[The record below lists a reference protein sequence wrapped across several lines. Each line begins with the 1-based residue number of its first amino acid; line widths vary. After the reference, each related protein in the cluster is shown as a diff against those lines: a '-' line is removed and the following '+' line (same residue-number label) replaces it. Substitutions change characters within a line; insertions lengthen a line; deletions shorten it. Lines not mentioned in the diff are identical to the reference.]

1 MTKIMNKTILP
12 FKVQGSLVAN
22 PSKSYLQ
29 RAIVCAV
36 LAKEK
41 THFSIDNPSDD
52 VSAALRLLP
61 ALGASF
67 QNGIIHPTSSA
78 SRLDELVL
86 SCGESGLLL
95 RLMST
100 IGLGFAKRLILHGEG
115 TLLKRSIVSLV
126 DQLRAIGLQVES
138 NNGFLPVVI
147 EGEITNTSLSVNASD
162 SSQFLSGL
170 LIALSQKSF
179 DYEVKV
185 TALSSKPYI
194 DLTIDVL
201 SDFGVSIRHEDYNI
215 FYINGNQLMSP
226 KKMIIEGDWSG
237 ASNHLVGAAISGEIT
252 MKGLSIIST
261 QADKSILDA
270 LNDFGAMVE
279 VHEDKIKVEQ
289 NEKRPFVFDATHCPD
304 LFPPL
309 AILACA
315 AVGTSEIIGLHRLE
329 NKESN
334 RQLSIVKMLN
344 VLCVNYRIVADSIFI
359 EGKGKVNGGTIATYN
374 DHRISMAGAMAAC
387 LASSDIII
395 DNVACVS
402 KSYPNFFN
410 DLEELSV
417 SV

>member
-1 MTKIMNKTILP
+1 MNKTILP
-12 FKVQGSLVAN
+12 FKYQGSLVAN

-29 RAIVCAV
+29 RAIICAV
-36 LAKEK
+36 LAKEN
-41 THFSIDNPSDD
+41 TDLLVDMPSED
-52 VSAALRLLP
+52 VAAALRLLP
-61 ALGASF
+61 TLGASF
-67 QNGIIHPTSSA
+67 QNGIVTPTSSEN
-78 SRLDELVL
+78 RQVELILNV
-86 SCGESGLLL
+86 GESGLLL

-100 IGLGFAKRLILHGEG
+100 IGLGFAKRLILQGEG

-126 DQLRAIGLQVES
+126 DQLRAIGLHVES

-170 LIALSQKSF
+170 LISLSQRPF
-179 DYEVKV
+179 DSVVNV
-185 TALSSKPYI
+185 TALSSEPYI
-194 DLTIDVL
+194 DLTLDVL
-201 SDFGVSIRHEDYNI
+201 KDFGVSVRHEDYNT
-215 FYINGNQLMSP
+215 FYVNGNQPMSP
-226 KKMIIEGDWSG
+226 QKNSIEGDWSG
-237 ASNHLVGAAISGEIT
+237 AANHLVGAAISGEIT

-270 LNDFGAMVE
+270 LEVFGAIVE
-279 VHEDKIKVEQ
+279 VHEREITVKQ

-315 AVGTSEIIGLHRLE
+315 AVGTSEIIGLHRLT

-344 VLCVNYRIVADSIFI
+344 ILGVNYRIVEDSIFI
-359 EGKGKVNGGTIATYN
+359 EGKGKVHGGTIATYN
-374 DHRISMAGAMAAC
+374 DHRISMAGAIAAC
-387 LASSDIII
+387 IASSDIII
-395 DNVACVS
+395 DNIACVA

-417 SV
+417 II

>member
-1 MTKIMNKTILP
+1 MNKTILP
-12 FKVQGSLVAN
+12 FKVQGSIVAN
-22 PSKSYLQ
+22 PSKSHLQ
-29 RAIVCAV
+29 RAIVCAA

-61 ALGASF
+61 ALGASY
-67 QNGIIHPTSSA
+67 QNGIIHPSS
-78 SRLDELVL
+78 STNRLDELEL

-100 IGLGFAKRLILHGEG
+100 IGLGFAKRLILQGEG
-115 TLLKRSIVSLV
+115 TLLKRSINSLV

-138 NNGFLPVVI
+138 NNGFLPVLI

-170 LIALSQKSF
+170 LIALSQRPF
-179 DYEVKV
+179 DCVVNV

-194 DLTIDVL
+194 DLTLDVL
-201 SDFGVSIRHEDYNI
+201 NDFGVSIRHEDYNT

-237 ASNHLVGAAISGEIT
+237 AANHLVGAAISGEIT
-252 MKGLSIIST
+252 MKGLSIISA

-270 LNDFGAMVE
+270 LRDFGAMVE

-309 AILACA
+309 VILACA

-344 VLCVNYRIVADSIFI
+344 VLGVNYRIVADSIFI
-359 EGKGKVNGGTIATYN
+359 EGKGKVNGGTIVTFN
-374 DHRISMAGAMAAC
+374 DHRISMAGVIAAC
-387 LASSDIII
+387 IASSDIII

-410 DLEELSV
+410 DLKELSV

>member
-1 MTKIMNKTILP
+1 M
-12 FKVQGSLVAN
+12 AN
-22 PSKSYLQ
+22 PSKSHLQ
-29 RAIVCAV
+29 RAIVCAA

-52 VSAALRLLP
+52 VAAALRLLP

-67 QNGIIHPTSSA
+67 QNGIIHPSSSA
-78 SRLDELVL
+78 NRQDELILNV
-86 SCGESGLLL
+86 GESGLLL
-95 RLMST
+95 RLIST
-100 IGLGFAKRLILHGEG
+100 IGLGFAKRLIIQGEG

-126 DQLRAIGLQVES
+126 DQLRAIGLQVAS
-138 NNGFLPVVI
+138 NNGFLPIVI

-170 LIALSQKSF
+170 LISLSQRPF
-179 DYEVKV
+179 DSVV
-185 TALSSKPYI
+185 HVSALSSKPYI
-194 DLTIDVL
+194 DLTLDVL
-201 SDFGVSIRHEDYNI
+201 KDFGVSVRHEDYNT
-215 FYINGNQLMSP
+215 FYMEGNQSMSAQ
-226 KKMIIEGDWSG
+226 KISIEGDWSG

-252 MKGLSIIST
+252 MKGLSIVST
-261 QADKSILDA
+261 QADKCILDA
-270 LNDFGAMVE
+270 LVDFGAKVE
-279 VHEDKIKVEQ
+279 VHEHEIKVQQ
-289 NEKRPFVFDATHCPD
+289 NEKRPFVFNATHCPD

-315 AVGTSEIIGLHRLE
+315 TVGTSEIIGLHRLE

-334 RQLSIVKMLN
+334 RQRSIVNMLN
-344 VLCVNYRIVADSIFI
+344 VLGVNYRIVSDSILI

-387 LASSDIII
+387 IATSEIII

-410 DLEELSV
+410 DLNELSV

>member
-1 MTKIMNKTILP
+1 MTKIMNRTILP
-12 FKVQGSLVAN
+12 FKYQGSLVAN

-29 RAIVCAV
+29 RAIICAA
-36 LAKEK
+36 LAKEN
-41 THFSIDNPSDD
+41 TDLLVDMPSED
-52 VSAALRLLP
+52 VKAAIGVVKEM
-61 ALGASF
+61 GATF
-67 QNGIIHPTSSA
+67 QNGVLVPPVFKVRSE
-78 SRLDELVL
+78 ELVL
-86 SCGESGLLL
+86 NVGESGLLL

-100 IGLGFAKRLILHGEG
+100 IGLGFAKRFILQGEG

-138 NNGFLPVVI
+138 NNDFLPIVI

-170 LIALSQKSF
+170 LISLSQRPF
-179 DYEVKV
+179 DSVLNVRE
-185 TALSSKPYI
+185 LSSKPYI

-201 SDFGVSIRHEDYNI
+201 SDFGVSIRHEDYNT
-215 FYINGNQLMSP
+215 FYISGNQLMSP
-226 KKMIIEGDWSG
+226 QRISVEGDWSG
-237 ASNHLVGAAISGEIT
+237 AANHLVGAAISGEIT
-252 MKGLSIIST
+252 MKGLSISST
-261 QADKSILDA
+261 QADKCILEA
-270 LNDFGAMVE
+270 FEAFGAMVE
-279 VHEDKIKVEQ
+279 VHEDKIKVKQ
-289 NEKRPFVFDATHCPD
+289 NEKRPFIFDATHCPD

-344 VLCVNYRIVADSIFI
+344 VLGVNYRIVEDSIFI
-359 EGKGKVNGGTIATYN
+359 EGKGKVKGGTIATYN
-374 DHRISMAGAMAAC
+374 DHRISMAGAISAC
-387 LASSDIII
+387 IASSDIVI

-417 SV
+417 SI

>member
-1 MTKIMNKTILP
+1 MNKTILP
-12 FKVQGSLVAN
+12 FKVQGSIVAN

-29 RAIVCAV
+29 RAIVCAA

-67 QNGIIHPTSSA
+67 QNGIIHPSS
-78 SRLDELVL
+78 STNRLDELEL
-86 SCGESGLLL
+86 SFGESGLLL

-100 IGLGFAKRLILHGEG
+100 IGLGFAKRLILNGEG
-115 TLLKRSIVSLV
+115 TLLQRSIVSLV

-138 NNGFLPVVI
+138 NNGFLPVLI

-179 DYEVKV
+179 DCEMNV

-194 DLTIDVL
+194 DLTLDVL
-201 SDFGVSIRHEDYNI
+201 NDFGVSIRHEDYNT

-226 KKMIIEGDWSG
+226 KKVIIEGDWSG
-237 ASNHLVGAAISGEIT
+237 AANHLVGAAISGEIT
-252 MKGLSIIST
+252 VKGLSIISA

-270 LNDFGAMVE
+270 LSDFGAMVE

-289 NEKRPFVFDATHCPD
+289 NETRPFVFDATHCPD

-344 VLCVNYRIVADSIFI
+344 VLGVNYRIVADSIFI

-410 DLEELSV
+410 DLSGV
-417 SV
+417 SFYS

>member
-1 MTKIMNKTILP
+1 MTKIINKTILP
-12 FKVQGSLVAN
+12 FKYQGSMVAN

-29 RAIVCAV
+29 RAIICAAI
-36 LAKEK
+36 AKEK

-52 VSAALRLLP
+52 VAAALRLLP

-67 QNGIIHPTSSA
+67 QNGIIHPSSST

-86 SCGESGLLL
+86 SVGESGLLL

-100 IGLGFAKRLILHGEG
+100 IGLGFAKRLILKGEG

-126 DQLRAIGLQVES
+126 DQLQAIGLQVES

-147 EGEITNTSLSVNASD
+147 EGEITNDCLSVNASD

-170 LIALSQKSF
+170 LISLSQRPF
-179 DYEVKV
+179 DCVVKV
-185 TALSSKPYI
+185 TALSSMPYI
-194 DLTIDVL
+194 DLTLDVL
-201 SDFGVSIRHEDYNI
+201 KDFGVRVRHEDYNT
-215 FYINGNQLMSP
+215 FYINGNQMMSP
-226 KKMIIEGDWSG
+226 QKNSIEGDWSG

-252 MKGLSIIST
+252 MKGLSIVSS
-261 QADKSILDA
+261 QADKCILEVLA
-270 LNDFGAMVE
+270 DFGAIVE
-279 VHEDKIKVEQ
+279 VNEREISVKQ
-289 NEKRPFVFDATHCPD
+289 NEKRPFVFDVTQCPD

-315 AVGTSEIIGLHRLE
+315 AVGTSEIKGLHRLV

-334 RQLSIVKMLN
+334 RELSIVKMLN
-344 VLCVNYRIVADSIFI
+344 VLGVNYKIVSDSIFI
-359 EGKGKVNGGTIATYN
+359 EGKGSVNGGTIATHN

-387 LASSDIII
+387 IASSEIII
-395 DNVACVS
+395 DNIACVA

-417 SV
+417 II

>member
-1 MTKIMNKTILP
+1 MNKTILP
-12 FKVQGSLVAN
+12 FKVQGSIVAN

-29 RAIVCAV
+29 RAIVCAA

-61 ALGASF
+61 ALGASY
-67 QNGIIHPTSSA
+67 QNGIIHPSS
-78 SRLDELVL
+78 STNRLDELEL

-100 IGLGFAKRLILHGEG
+100 IGLGFAKRLILQGEG
-115 TLLKRSIVSLV
+115 TLLQRSIVSLV

-138 NNGFLPVVI
+138 NNGFLPIII

-170 LIALSQKSF
+170 LIALSQRPF
-179 DYEVKV
+179 DCVVKV

-194 DLTIDVL
+194 DLTLDVL
-201 SDFGVSIRHEDYNI
+201 SDFGVSIRHEDYST
-215 FYINGNQLMSP
+215 FYINGNQTMSP

-237 ASNHLVGAAISGEIT
+237 AANHLVGAAISGEIT

-270 LNDFGAMVE
+270 LRDFGAMVE

-315 AVGTSEIIGLHRLE
+315 AVGTSKIIGLHRLE

-344 VLCVNYRIVADSIFI
+344 VLGVNYRIVADSIFI

-395 DNVACVS
+395 DNVACVL

>member
-1 MTKIMNKTILP
+1 MNKTILP
-12 FKVQGSLVAN
+12 FKYQGSLVAN

-36 LAKEK
+36 LAKEE

-67 QNGIIHPTSSA
+67 QNGIIHPSSSA
-78 SRLDELVL
+78 NRQDELILNV
-86 SCGESGLLL
+86 GESGLLL

-100 IGLGFAKRLILHGEG
+100 IGLGFAKRLIIQGEG

-126 DQLRAIGLQVES
+126 DQLRAIGLQVAS
-138 NNGFLPVVI
+138 NNGFLPIVI

-170 LIALSQKSF
+170 LISLSQRPF
-179 DYEVKV
+179 DSVV
-185 TALSSKPYI
+185 HVSALSSKPYI
-194 DLTIDVL
+194 DLTLDVL
-201 SDFGVSIRHEDYNI
+201 KDFGVSICHEDYKI
-215 FYINGNQLMSP
+215 FYIKGNQMMSP
-226 KKMIIEGDWSG
+226 QKISIEGDWSG

-252 MKGLSIIST
+252 MKGLSINST
-261 QADKSILDA
+261 QADKCILEV
-270 LNDFGAMVE
+270 LEVFGAIVE
-279 VHEDKIKVEQ
+279 VHEQEITVKQK
-289 NEKRPFVFDATHCPD
+289 EKLPFDFDATHCPD

-315 AVGTSEIIGLHRLE
+315 AVGTSEIKGLHRLE

-344 VLCVNYRIVADSIFI
+344 VLGVNHRIVADSIFI
-359 EGKGKVNGGTIATYN
+359 EGKGKVHGGTIATYN
-374 DHRISMAGAMAAC
+374 DHRISMAGAIAAC
-387 LASSDIII
+387 ISTSEIII

-410 DLEELSV
+410 DLEALGV
-417 SV
+417 ID

>member
-1 MTKIMNKTILP
+1 MNKTILP
-12 FKVQGSLVAN
+12 FKYQGSLVAN

-67 QNGIIHPTSSA
+67 QNGIITPTSSA
-78 SRLDELVL
+78 IRQDELILNV
-86 SCGESGLLL
+86 GESGLLL

-100 IGLGFAKRLILHGEG
+100 IGLGFAKRLILQGEG
-115 TLLKRSIVSLV
+115 TLLQRSIVSLV

-138 NNGFLPVVI
+138 NNGFLPIII

-170 LIALSQKSF
+170 LISLSQRPF
-179 DYEVKV
+179 DSVV
-185 TALSSKPYI
+185 NVSALSSKPYI
-194 DLTIDVL
+194 DLTLDVL
-201 SDFGVSIRHEDYNI
+201 SDFGVSVRHEDYNT
-215 FYINGNQLMSP
+215 FYVNGNQLMSSQ
-226 KKMIIEGDWSG
+226 KNSIEGDWSG
-237 ASNHLVGAAISGEIT
+237 AANHLVGAAISGEIT

-270 LNDFGAMVE
+270 LSDFGAMVE
-279 VHEDKIKVEQ
+279 VHEHEIKVQQ
-289 NEKRPFVFDATHCPD
+289 NEKRPFVFNATHCPD

-334 RQLSIVKMLN
+334 RQRSIVKMLN
-344 VLCVNYRIVADSIFI
+344 VLGVNYRIVSDSLFI
-359 EGKGKVNGGTIATYN
+359 EGKGKVHGGTIATYN
-374 DHRISMAGAMAAC
+374 DHRISMAGAIAAC
-387 LASSDIII
+387 ISTSEIII
-395 DNVACVS
+395 DNVDCVA

-410 DLEELSV
+410 DLNELSV
-417 SV
+417 SF

>member
-1 MTKIMNKTILP
+1 MNKTILP
-12 FKVQGSLVAN
+12 FKVQGSIVAN

-29 RAIVCAV
+29 RAIVCAA

-61 ALGASF
+61 ALGASY
-67 QNGIIHPTSSA
+67 QNGIIHPSS
-78 SRLDELVL
+78 STNRLDELAL

-100 IGLGFAKRLILHGEG
+100 IGLGFAKRLILNGEG
-115 TLLKRSIVSLV
+115 TLLNRSMVSLV

-147 EGEITNTSLSVNASD
+147 EGEITNTALSVNASD

-179 DYEVKV
+179 DCEVNV

-194 DLTIDVL
+194 DLTLDVL
-201 SDFGVSIRHEDYNI
+201 GDFGVSIRHEDYNT
-215 FYINGNQLMSP
+215 FYIKGNQLMSP

-237 ASNHLVGAAISGEIT
+237 AANHLVGAAISGEIT

-270 LNDFGAMVE
+270 LNNFGAMVE
-279 VHEDKIKVEQ
+279 VHEDKIKVVQ

-344 VLCVNYRIVADSIFI
+344 VLGVNYRIVADSILI

-395 DNVACVS
+395 DNVACVT

-410 DLEELSV
+410 DLSGV
-417 SV
+417 SFYS

>member
-1 MTKIMNKTILP
+1 MNKTILP
-12 FKVQGSLVAN
+12 FKYQGSLVAN

-29 RAIVCAV
+29 RAIICAV
-36 LAKEK
+36 LAKEN
-41 THFSIDNPSDD
+41 TDLLVDMPSED
-52 VSAALRLLP
+52 VKAALGVVKE
-61 ALGASF
+61 LGATF
-67 QNGIIHPTSSA
+67 QNGVLVPPAFKVRSE
-78 SRLDELVL
+78 ELVL
-86 SCGESGLLL
+86 NVGESGLLL

-100 IGLGFAKRLILHGEG
+100 IGLGFAKRLILQGEG

-126 DQLRAIGLQVES
+126 YQLRAIGLQVES
-138 NNGFLPVVI
+138 NNDFLPIVI
-147 EGEITNTSLSVNASD
+147 EGEITKTSLSVNASD

-170 LIALSQKSF
+170 LISLSQRPF
-179 DYEVKV
+179 DSILNVKE
-185 TALSSKPYI
+185 LSSKPYI

-201 SDFGVSIRHEDYNI
+201 NDFGVSIRHEDYNT
-215 FYINGNQLMSP
+215 FYISGNQLMSP
-226 KKMIIEGDWSG
+226 QRISVEGDWSG
-237 ASNHLVGAAISGEIT
+237 AANHLVGAAISGEIT
-252 MKGLSIIST
+252 MKGLSISST
-261 QADKSILDA
+261 QADKCILEA
-270 LNDFGAMVE
+270 LEAFGARVE
-279 VHEDKIKVEQ
+279 VHEQEIKVKQ
-289 NEKRPFVFDATHCPD
+289 NEKRSFIFDATHCPD

-344 VLCVNYRIVADSIFI
+344 VLGENYRIVEDSIFI
-359 EGKGKVNGGTIATYN
+359 EGKGKVKGGTIATYN
-374 DHRISMAGAMAAC
+374 DHRISMAGAISAC
-387 LASSDIII
+387 IASSDIVI

>member
-1 MTKIMNKTILP
+1 MNKTILP
-12 FKVQGSLVAN
+12 FKVQGSIVAN

-52 VSAALRLLP
+52 VLAALRLLP
-61 ALGASF
+61 ALGASY
-67 QNGIIHPTSSA
+67 QNGIIHPSS
-78 SRLDELVL
+78 STNRLDELEL

-100 IGLGFAKRLILHGEG
+100 IGLGFAKRLILQGEG
-115 TLLKRSIVSLV
+115 TLLQRSIVSLV

-179 DYEVKV
+179 DCVVKV
-185 TALSSKPYI
+185 KALSSKPYI
-194 DLTIDVL
+194 DLTLDVL
-201 SDFGVSIRHEDYNI
+201 SDFGVSIRHEDYNT
-215 FYINGNQLMSP
+215 FYIKGNQLMSP

-237 ASNHLVGAAISGEIT
+237 AANHLVGAAISGGIT

-270 LNDFGAMVE
+270 LKDFGAMVE
-279 VHEDKIKVEQ
+279 VHEDKIKVVQ

-315 AVGTSEIIGLHRLE
+315 AVGTSEIIGLQRLE

-334 RQLSIVKMLN
+334 RELSIVKMLN
-344 VLCVNYRIVADSIFI
+344 VLGVNYRIVADNIFI
-359 EGKGKVNGGTIATYN
+359 EGKGMVNGGTITTYN

-387 LASSDIII
+387 IASSDIII

-410 DLEELSV
+410 DLSGV
-417 SV
+417 SFFS

>member
-1 MTKIMNKTILP
+1 MNKTILP
-12 FKVQGSLVAN
+12 FKYQGSLVAN

-41 THFSIDNPSDD
+41 THFLINNPSDD

-67 QNGIIHPTSSA
+67 QNGIIYPTSSA
-78 SRLDELVL
+78 NKLDELVL

-100 IGLGFAKRLILHGEG
+100 IGMGFAKRLILHGEG
-115 TLLKRSIVSLV
+115 TLLLRSIVSLV

-138 NNGFLPVVI
+138 NNGFLPIII

-170 LIALSQKSF
+170 LIALSQRPF
-179 DYEVKV
+179 DCVVNV
-185 TALSSKPYI
+185 TALSSKPYV
-194 DLTIDVL
+194 DLTLDVL
-201 SDFGVSIRHEDYNI
+201 KDFGVSVRHEDYNT
-215 FYINGNQLMSP
+215 FYMEGNQSMSAQ
-226 KKMIIEGDWSG
+226 KISIEGDWSG

-252 MKGLSIIST
+252 MKGLSIVST
-261 QADKSILDA
+261 QADKCILDA
-270 LNDFGAMVE
+270 LVDFGAKVE
-279 VHEDKIKVEQ
+279 VHEHEIKVQQ
-289 NEKRPFVFDATHCPD
+289 NEKRPFVFNATHCPD

-315 AVGTSEIIGLHRLE
+315 AVGTSEIKGLHRLV

-334 RQLSIVKMLN
+334 RQRSIVNMLN
-344 VLCVNYRIVADSIFI
+344 VLGVNYRIVSDSIFI
-359 EGKGKVNGGTIATYN
+359 EGRGKVHGGTIATYN
-374 DHRISMAGAMAAC
+374 DHRISMAGAIAAC
-387 LASSDIII
+387 ISTSEIII
-395 DNVACVS
+395 DNVDCVA

-410 DLEELSV
+410 DLSGASLFC
-417 SV
+417 

>member
-1 MTKIMNKTILP
+1 MNKTILP

-52 VSAALRLLP
+52 VAAALRLLP

-67 QNGIIHPTSSA
+67 QNGIILPTSSA

-100 IGLGFAKRLILHGEG
+100 IGLGFAKLLILHGEG
-115 TLLKRSIVSLV
+115 TLLQRSVVSLV

-138 NNGFLPVVI
+138 NNGFLPIII

-170 LIALSQKSF
+170 LIALSQRPF
-179 DYEVKV
+179 DCVV
-185 TALSSKPYI
+185 NLTALSSKPYI
-194 DLTIDVL
+194 DLTLDVL
-201 SDFGVSIRHEDYNI
+201 KDFGVSVRHEDYNT
-215 FYINGNQLMSP
+215 FYVNGNQPMSSQ
-226 KKMIIEGDWSG
+226 KNSIEGDWSG
-237 ASNHLVGAAISGEIT
+237 AANHLVGAAISGEIT

-261 QADKSILDA
+261 QADKSIMNA
-270 LNDFGAMVE
+270 LVDFGAIVE
-279 VHEDKIKVEQ
+279 VHEHEIKVQQ
-289 NEKRPFVFDATHCPD
+289 NEKRPFVFYATHCPD

-334 RQLSIVKMLN
+334 RQRSIVKMLN
-344 VLCVNYRIVADSIFI
+344 VLGVNYRIVEDSIFI
-359 EGKGKVNGGTIATYN
+359 EGKGKVHGGTIATFN
-374 DHRISMAGAMAAC
+374 DHRISMAGAIAAC
-387 LASSDIII
+387 ISTSDIII

-402 KSYPNFFN
+402 KSYPNFFD
-410 DLEELSV
+410 DLKELSV

>member
-1 MTKIMNKTILP
+1 MNKTILP
-12 FKVQGSLVAN
+12 FKYQGSLVAN

-67 QNGIIHPTSSA
+67 QNGIITPTSSA
-78 SRLDELVL
+78 IRQDELVL

-100 IGLGFAKRLILHGEG
+100 IGLGFAKRLILQGEG
-115 TLLKRSIVSLV
+115 TLLQRSIVSLV
-126 DQLRAIGLQVES
+126 DQLRSIGLQVES
-138 NNGFLPVVI
+138 NNGFLPIII

-170 LIALSQKSF
+170 LISLSQRTF
-179 DYEVKV
+179 DSMVNV
-185 TALSSKPYI
+185 SALSSKPYI
-194 DLTIDVL
+194 DLTLDVL
-201 SDFGVSIRHEDYNI
+201 KDFGVSVRHEDYNT
-215 FYINGNQLMSP
+215 FYVNGNQPMSSQ
-226 KKMIIEGDWSG
+226 KNSIEGDWSG
-237 ASNHLVGAAISGEIT
+237 AANHLVGAAISGEIT

-261 QADKSILDA
+261 QADKSILNA
-270 LNDFGAMVE
+270 LVDFGAKVE
-279 VHEDKIKVEQ
+279 VYEHEITVKQ
-289 NEKRPFVFDATHCPD
+289 NEKRPFVFNATHCPD

-334 RQLSIVKMLN
+334 RQRSIVNMLN
-344 VLCVNYRIVADSIFI
+344 VLGVNYRIVSDSILI

-374 DHRISMAGAMAAC
+374 DHRISMAGTMAAC
-387 LASSDIII
+387 IATSEIII

-410 DLEELSV
+410 DLNELSV

>member
-1 MTKIMNKTILP
+1 MTKIMSRTILP
-12 FKVQGSLVAN
+12 FKYQGSLVAN

-29 RAIVCAV
+29 RAIICAV
-36 LAKEK
+36 LAKEN
-41 THFSIDNPSDD
+41 TALLVDMPSED
-52 VSAALRLLP
+52 VKAALGVVKE
-61 ALGASF
+61 LGATF
-67 QNGIIHPTSSA
+67 QNGVLVPPAFKVRSE
-78 SRLDELVL
+78 ELVL
-86 SCGESGLLL
+86 NVGESGLLL

-100 IGLGFAKRLILHGEG
+100 IGLGFAKRLILQGEG

-138 NNGFLPVVI
+138 NNDFLPIVI

-170 LIALSQKSF
+170 LISLSQRPF
-179 DYEVKV
+179 DSVLNVRE
-185 TALSSKPYI
+185 LSSKPYI
-194 DLTIDVL
+194 DLTLDVL
-201 SDFGVSIRHEDYNI
+201 KDFGVSIRHEDYNT
-215 FYINGNQLMSP
+215 FYISGNQLMSP
-226 KKMIIEGDWSG
+226 QRISVEGDWSG
-237 ASNHLVGAAISGEIT
+237 AANHLVGAAISGEIT

-261 QADKSILDA
+261 QADKCILESLEA
-270 LNDFGAMVE
+270 FGAIVE
-279 VHEDKIKVEQ
+279 VHEDKITVEQ

-315 AVGTSEIIGLHRLE
+315 AVGTSEIIGLHRLV

-344 VLCVNYRIVADSIFI
+344 VLGVNFKIIADSILI

-387 LASSDIII
+387 IASSDIII

-410 DLEELSV
+410 DLEAIALAN
-417 SV
+417 

>member
-12 FKVQGSLVAN
+12 FKVQGSIVAN

-29 RAIVCAV
+29 RAIVCAA

-41 THFSIDNPSDD
+41 THFPIDNPSDD

-61 ALGASF
+61 ALGASY
-67 QNGIIHPTSSA
+67 QNGIIHPSS
-78 SRLDELVL
+78 STNRLDELEL

-100 IGLGFAKRLILHGEG
+100 IGLGFTKRLILQGEG
-115 TLLKRSIVSLV
+115 TLLQRSMVSLV

-147 EGEITNTSLSVNASD
+147 EGEITNTALSVNASD

-179 DYEVKV
+179 DCEMNV

-194 DLTIDVL
+194 DLTLDVL
-201 SDFGVSIRHEDYNI
+201 SDFGVSIRHEDYNT
-215 FYINGNQLMSP
+215 FYIKGNQLMSP

-237 ASNHLVGAAISGEIT
+237 AANHLVGAAISGEIT

-261 QADKSILDA
+261 QADKSILNA
-270 LNDFGAMVE
+270 LKDFGAMVE
-279 VHEDKIKVEQ
+279 VYEDKIKVVQ

-315 AVGTSEIIGLHRLE
+315 AVGTSEIIGLQRLE

-344 VLCVNYRIVADSIFI
+344 VLGVNYRIVADSIFI
-359 EGKGKVNGGTIATYN
+359 EGKGKVNGGIIATYN

-410 DLEELSV
+410 DLEAAGV
-417 SV
+417 ID

>member
-1 MTKIMNKTILP
+1 MNKTILP
-12 FKVQGSLVAN
+12 FKVQGSIVAN

-29 RAIVCAV
+29 RAIVCAA

-52 VSAALRLLP
+52 VSAALCLLP
-61 ALGASF
+61 ALGASY
-67 QNGIIHPTSSA
+67 QNGIIHPSS
-78 SRLDELVL
+78 STNRLDELEL

-100 IGLGFAKRLILHGEG
+100 IGLGFAKRLILQGEG
-115 TLLKRSIVSLV
+115 TLLQRSIVSLV

-138 NNGFLPVVI
+138 NNGFLPVLI

-170 LIALSQKSF
+170 LIALSQTPF
-179 DYEVKV
+179 DCVVNV

-194 DLTIDVL
+194 DLTLDVL
-201 SDFGVSIRHEDYNI
+201 KDFGISIRQEDYNT
-215 FYINGNQLMSP
+215 FYINGNQMMSP

-252 MKGLSIIST
+252 VKGLSIIST

-270 LNDFGAMVE
+270 LSDFGAMVE

-315 AVGTSEIIGLHRLE
+315 AVGASEIIGLHRLE

-334 RQLSIVKMLN
+334 RELSIVKMLN
-344 VLCVNYRIVADSIFI
+344 VLGVNYRIVADSIFI

-387 LASSDIII
+387 IASSDIII

-410 DLEELSV
+410 DLKELSV

>member
-1 MTKIMNKTILP
+1 MNKTILP
-12 FKVQGSLVAN
+12 FKYQGSLVAN

-67 QNGIIHPTSSA
+67 QNGIILPTSSA

-100 IGLGFAKRLILHGEG
+100 IGLGFAKRLILQGEG
-115 TLLKRSIVSLV
+115 TLLKRSINSLV

-138 NNGFLPVVI
+138 NNGFLPIII
-147 EGEITNTSLSVNASD
+147 EGEITITSLSVNASD

-170 LIALSQKSF
+170 LIALSQRPF
-179 DYEVKV
+179 DCEVKV
-185 TALSSKPYI
+185 TALSSTPYI
-194 DLTIDVL
+194 DLTLDVL
-201 SDFGVSIRHEDYNI
+201 KDFGVRVRHEDFNT
-215 FYINGNQLMSP
+215 FYVNGNQLMYP
-226 KKMIIEGDWSG
+226 QKMIIEGDWSG
-237 ASNHLVGAAISGEIT
+237 AANHLVGAAISGEIT

-261 QADKSILDA
+261 QADKNILSA
-270 LNDFGAMVE
+270 LVDFGAMVE
-279 VHEDKIKVEQ
+279 VHEHEIQVQQ
-289 NEKRPFVFDATHCPD
+289 NEKRTFVFNATHCPD

-334 RQLSIVKMLN
+334 RERSIVKMLD
-344 VLCVNYRIVADSIFI
+344 VLGVNHRIVSDSIFI
-359 EGKGKVNGGTIATYN
+359 EGKGKVHGGTIATYN
-374 DHRISMAGAMAAC
+374 DHRISMAGAIAAC
-387 LASSDIII
+387 ISTSEIII
-395 DNVACVS
+395 DNVDCVA

-417 SV
+417 II

>member
-1 MTKIMNKTILP
+1 MNKTILP
-12 FKVQGSLVAN
+12 FKYQGSLVAN

-67 QNGIIHPTSSA
+67 QNGIILPTSSA
-78 SRLDELVL
+78 SRLDELEL

-100 IGLGFAKRLILHGEG
+100 IGLDFAKRLILQGEG
-115 TLLKRSIVSLV
+115 TLLQRSIVSLV

-138 NNGFLPVVI
+138 NNGFLPIII
-147 EGEITNTSLSVNASD
+147 EGEITNTSLFVNASD

-170 LIALSQKSF
+170 LIALSQRPF
-179 DYEVKV
+179 DCVV
-185 TALSSKPYI
+185 NVSALSSKPYI
-194 DLTIDVL
+194 DLTLDVL
-201 SDFGVSIRHEDYNI
+201 KDFGVIVRHEDYKT
-215 FYINGNQLMSP
+215 FYVNGNPPMSSQ
-226 KKMIIEGDWSG
+226 KNSIEGDWSG
-237 ASNHLVGAAISGEIT
+237 AANHLVGAAISGEIT

-261 QADKSILDA
+261 QADKCILDA
-270 LNDFGAMVE
+270 LVDFGAKVE
-279 VHEDKIKVEQ
+279 VHEHEIKVQQ
-289 NEKRPFVFDATHCPD
+289 NEKRPFVFNATHCPD

-315 AVGTSEIIGLHRLE
+315 AVGTSEIIGLHRLV

-334 RQLSIVKMLN
+334 RQRSIVNMLN
-344 VLCVNYRIVADSIFI
+344 VLGVNYRIVSDSIFI
-359 EGKGKVNGGTIATYN
+359 EGRGKVHGGTIATYN
-374 DHRISMAGAMAAC
+374 DHRISMAAAMAAC
-387 LASSDIII
+387 IAASEITI
-395 DNVACVS
+395 DNVECVA

-417 SV
+417 II

>member
-1 MTKIMNKTILP
+1 MNKTILP
-12 FKVQGSLVAN
+12 FKVQGSIVAN

-29 RAIVCAV
+29 RAIVCAA

-61 ALGASF
+61 ALGASY
-67 QNGIIHPTSSA
+67 QNGIIHPSS
-78 SRLDELVL
+78 STNRLDELEL

-100 IGLGFAKRLILHGEG
+100 IGLGFAKRLILNGEG
-115 TLLKRSIVSLV
+115 TLLNRSMVSLV

-179 DYEVKV
+179 DCEMNV

-194 DLTIDVL
+194 DLTLDVL
-201 SDFGVSIRHEDYNI
+201 KDFGVSIRHEDYNT

-226 KKMIIEGDWSG
+226 QKVIIEGDWSG
-237 ASNHLVGAAISGEIT
+237 AANHLVGAAISGEIT

-270 LNDFGAMVE
+270 LSDFGAMVE

-334 RQLSIVKMLN
+334 RELSIVKMLN
-344 VLCVNYRIVADSIFI
+344 VLGVNYRIVADSIFI

-387 LASSDIII
+387 IASSDIII

-410 DLEELSV
+410 DLKELSV

>member
-1 MTKIMNKTILP
+1 MNKTILP
-12 FKVQGSLVAN
+12 FKYQGSLVAN

-41 THFSIDNPSDD
+41 TLFLIDNPSDD

-67 QNGIIHPTSSA
+67 QNGIITPTSSA
-78 SRLDELVL
+78 IRQDELVL

-100 IGLGFAKRLILHGEG
+100 IGLGFAKRLILQGEG
-115 TLLKRSIVSLV
+115 TLLQRSIVSLV

-138 NNGFLPVVI
+138 NNGFLPIII

-170 LIALSQKSF
+170 LIALSQRPF
-179 DYEVKV
+179 DCVVNV
-185 TALSSKPYI
+185 TVLSSKPYI
-194 DLTIDVL
+194 DLTLDVL
-201 SDFGVSIRHEDYNI
+201 SDFGVSVRHEDYNT
-215 FYINGNQLMSP
+215 FYVNGNQLMSSQ
-226 KKMIIEGDWSG
+226 KNSIEGDWSG
-237 ASNHLVGAAISGEIT
+237 AANHLVGAAISGEIT

-261 QADKSILDA
+261 QADKSILNA
-270 LNDFGAMVE
+270 LVDFGAMVE
-279 VHEDKIKVEQ
+279 VHEHEIKVQQ
-289 NEKRPFVFDATHCPD
+289 NEKRPFGFNATHCPD

-334 RQLSIVKMLN
+334 RQRSIVKMLN
-344 VLCVNYRIVADSIFI
+344 VLGVNYRIVADSIFI
-359 EGKGKVNGGTIATYN
+359 EGKGKVHGGTIATYN
-374 DHRISMAGAMAAC
+374 DHRISMAGAIAAC
-387 LASSDIII
+387 ISTSDIII
-395 DNVACVS
+395 DNVDCVA

-410 DLEELSV
+410 DLSGASLFC
-417 SV
+417 